1 MATADT
7 MIRSII
13 KEAENK
19 ENGHFSSM
27 KLVHVN
33 CYVYLEDI
41 GKLVN
46 RQLDFG

>member
-1 MATADT
+1 M

-19 ENGHFSSM
+19 EHGYFSSR
-27 KLVHVN
+27 KSVHGSF

-46 RQLDFG
+46 GQLGFK